1 MMRTA
6 ALALVGLCLPTNALA
21 GERCGP
27 NRCGDGQACCNA
39 SCGVC
44 TSGETVCEAL
54 DCGWDRRR
62 AGGDL
67 LLFPARAAQ
76 PTNATE
82 ADLLIDG
89 GKAGDWTVFRTRL
102 DLRAALS
109 QDFVLT
115 ADADVDDRSA
125 APFGLRR
132 ERLGASLVW
141 SVPTGLRIAHV
152 GVEVGGQVGRG
163 QVTVSDSLFGS
174 VSVRGD
180 WQGRLVLGGSAAM
193 AIPFG
198 DVSAGLR
205 ALIQP
210 GDEVLL
216 GWQGSVGYSFSGWND
231 PAPAA
236 MVGVVVDHHPGGPTD
251 VTVPIGVY
259 AVFADTV
266 QAGVEVAPV
275 FLGTGDKAQTGALI
289 GVRVNVFGEPDLGRD
304 PAR

>member
-1 MMRTA
+1 MTRTA
-6 ALALVGLCLPTNALA
+6 AVALIGLCLPTAALA

-27 NRCGDGQACCNA
+27 NRCGDGQTCCNA
-39 SCGVC
+39 SCGIC
-44 TSGETVCEAL
+44 TDPGGACIL
-54 DCGWDRRR
+54 PDCGWDRRR

-76 PTNATE
+76 PTSATE
-82 ADLLIDG
+82 ADLLVDG
-89 GKAGDWTVFRTRL
+89 GKAGDWTVLRTRL

-109 QDFVLT
+109 QDLVLT

-125 APFGLRR
+125 DPFGLRR
-132 ERLGASLVW
+132 ERLGASVVW
-141 SVPTGLRIAHV
+141 AVPTGLRVAHV

-180 WQGRLVLGGSAAM
+180 WQGRLVLGGSAALK
-193 AIPFG
+193 IPAG
-198 DVSAGLR
+198 VVTAGLR
-205 ALIQP
+205 TLIQP

-216 GWQGSVGYSFSGWND
+216 GWQGHAAWSFTGWND
-231 PAPAA
+231 PAPAVLA
-236 MVGVVVDHHPGGPTD
+236 GLVVDHQPGGPTD
-251 VTVPIGVY
+251 ITVPIGVY

-275 FLGTGDKAQTGALI
+275 FFGADDKAQTGALI
-289 GVRVNVFGEPDLGRD
+289 GLRVNVFGEPHLGRD
-304 PAR
+304 R